1 MERQIQMKFSVS
13 TYSLSGLVG
22 KNGVEE
28 KDLIRIAKEI
38 GFDGIEFAEI
48 NTPEGKDKKEYAK
61 ELNEECKK
69 HGIIPVQ
76 YSIGAD
82 FINGSDGDIEK
93 EIERLKY
100 EVDIAEAL
108 GVSGMRHDGTSGFCG
123 EDRKIKGFNEAL
135 PYLIKGCKA
144 VTEYAKTK
152 GIRTMMENH
161 GYFCQDSDRVEKIVT
176 GVKDSNFG
184 LLLDMGNFLCA
195 DENPVKAFGKLM
207 PYVTFVHAKDFH
219 IKSGD
224 NVAPCDG
231 FFETR
236 GGNYLRGA
244 ILGHGNV
251 PVLQCLSLVKKSG
264 YDYFITLEFEGCE
277 EPRMACEWGLNTLKK
292 YISLI

>member
-1 MERQIQMKFSVS
+1 MKFSVS

-22 KNGVEE
+22 KDGVTE
-28 KDLIRIAKEI
+28 KDLIKIAKEI
-38 GFDGIEFAEI
+38 GFEGIEFAEI
-48 NTPEGKDKKEYAK
+48 HMPENHDKIEYAK

-82 FINGSDGDIEK
+82 FIYGSDGDIEK
-93 EIERLKY
+93 EIDRLKY
-100 EVDIAEAL
+100 EVDVAAAL
-108 GVSGMRHDGTSGFCG
+108 GVTGMRHDCTGGFR
-123 EDRKIKGFNEAL
+123 DQDAKTNGFNEAL
-135 PYLIKGCKA
+135 PLIIKGCKA

-176 GVKDSNFG
+176 GVNDSNFG

-195 DENPVKAFGKLM
+195 DENPVVAFGKLKK
-207 PYVTFVHAKDFH
+207 YASFVHAKDFH

-224 NVAPCDG
+224 NIAPTDG
-231 FFETR
+231 FFTTR
-236 GGNYLRGA
+236 GGTHLRGA
-244 ILGHGNV
+244 VLGHGNV
-251 PVLQCLSLVKKSG
+251 PVFQCLSTVINAG